1 MAEIINLRQARKA
14 AARKADRSGGDAAAL
29 KFGRTKA
36 QKLLET
42 ANSAK
47 AKAELD
53 AKKRETP

>member
-14 AARKADRSGGDAAAL
+14 AARKADRSGGDVAAL

>member
-14 AARKADRSGGDAAAL
+14 AARKADRSAGDVAAL